1 MSEGFR
7 SAAVSIA
14 AAVLLSA
21 CGGEGSNDDNR
32 NGAES
37 LTLDQKVSA
46 VAKINGITGDPTTG
60 RTLPSITDPKA
71 RLGMQLFFSKAL
83 GGDLDSACVSCHHPL
98 LGGGDNL
105 SLSIGVEA
113 VLPDLLGPGREHRMD
128 GHEYDGGPTVPRNA
142 PSTFNIVFYDEVLF
156 HDGRVESLD
165 KANPN
170 GEGDA
175 IRTPDSAFG
184 VADVNA
190 GANLSA
196 AQARFPVTSPEEMRG
211 HTFQAGTTTAALRTA
226 LEERLKG
233 EDMEMALT
241 AMNDWL
247 SAFQTGFA
255 DPMGVADDLITYDH
269 IADALAAYQNSQV
282 LVDNPWK
289 DYLAGDTKAISD
301 DAKRGALLFYTP
313 VAKGGA
319 GCSGCHSGDF
329 FTDEQFHVV
338 GMPQVGRGK
347 GDGVVEPH
355 DNDYGRFRETKEDD
369 DKFAFR
375 TPHLLNV
382 AKTGPWGHAGAYT
395 SLEAVVRHHLNPQL
409 AFDNYDLSQL
419 APFVQT
425 DNIVLNTQ
433 QALDQLAALRLA
445 GKSKLVNADLTDVQ
459 VSQLLAFLNALT
471 DPCLD
476 DRDCMAK
483 WIPGDDVP
491 DPDGLRVKALGTL

>member
-1 MSEGFR
+1 MSGGFKT
-7 SAAVSIA
+7 AAMSVA

-21 CGGEGSNDDNR
+21 CGGDD
-32 NGAES
+32 S
-37 LTLDQKVSA
+37 DDPVVLPLTLDQKVAA
-46 VAKINGITGDPTTG
+46 VTKASDITGDPTTG
-60 RTLPSITDPKA
+60 RVLPSISEPKA
-71 RLGMQLFFSKAL
+71 QLGMQLFFTKAL
-83 GGDLDSACVSCHHPL
+83 GGDMDSACVSCHHPL

-113 VLPDLLGPGREHRMD
+113 VLPDLLGPGREHRSD
-128 GHEYDGGPTVPRNA
+128 GHEFDGGPTVPRNA
-142 PSTFNIVFYDEVLF
+142 PSTFNIVFYDQVLF

-165 KANPN
+165 KANFN
-170 GEGDA
+170 GAGDA

-184 VADVNA
+184 VADANA

-211 HTFQAGTTTAALRTA
+211 HSFEAGNSNASLRIA
-226 LEERLKG
+226 LEDRLKG
-233 EDMEMALT
+233 EDMEMAL
-241 AMNDWL
+241 AGMNDWL
-247 SAFQTGFA
+247 AAFQTGLEA
-255 DPMGVADDLITYDH
+255 PMGTAEQLITYDN

-282 LVDNPWK
+282 LVENPWK
-289 DYLAGDTKAISD
+289 AYLAGDKSAISK

-313 VAKGGA
+313 VEKGGA
-319 GCSGCHSGDF
+319 GCGGCHSGDF

-347 GDGVVEPH
+347 GDGVAVPH
-355 DNDYGRFRETKEDD
+355 DNDYGRFRETNEDD

-395 SLEAVVRHHLNPQL
+395 SLEAVVRHHLNPQQ
-409 AFDNYDLSQL
+409 AFDNYDLNQL

-425 DNIVLNTQ
+425 DNIVANTQ
-433 QALDQLAALRLA
+433 QALDQLEALRLA
-445 GKSKLVNADLTDVQ
+445 GKSSLVNAELSDEQ
-459 VSQLLAFLNALT
+459 VDQLLAFLHALT

-491 DPDGLRVKALGTL
+491 DPDGLRVHALGTL

>member
-1 MSEGFR
+1 MSGAIKTAAM
-7 SAAVSIA
+7 SVAAV
-14 AAVLLSA
+14 VLLSA
-21 CGGEGSNDDNR
+21 CGGDD
-32 NGAES
+32 S
-37 LTLDQKVSA
+37 DDPVVLPLTLDQKVAA
-46 VAKINGITGDPTTG
+46 VTKANDLTGDPTIG
-60 RTLPSITDPKA
+60 RELPDISSPKA
-71 RLGMQLFFSKAL
+71 QLGMQLFFTKAL

-98 LGGGDNL
+98 MGGGDNL
-105 SLSIGVEA
+105 SLSVGVEA

-128 GHEYDGGPTVPRNA
+128 GHDYDGGPTVPRNA

-165 KANPN
+165 KTSFN
-170 GEGDA
+170 GAGDA

-211 HTFQAGTTTAALRTA
+211 HVFKSDPSDTNATLRTA
-226 LEERLKG
+226 LEDRLKG
-233 EDMEMALT
+233 DDMEAAL
-241 AMNDWL
+241 AGMNDWL
-247 SAFQTGFA
+247 AAFQTGLEA
-255 DPMGVADDLITYDH
+255 PMGTAEQLITYDN
-269 IADALAAYQNSQV
+269 IADALATYQNSQV
-282 LVDNPWK
+282 LVENPWK
-289 DYLAGDTKAISD
+289 AYLAGDTSAISA

-313 VAKGGA
+313 VEKGGA
-319 GCSGCHSGDF
+319 GCGGCHSGDF

-347 GDGVVEPH
+347 GDGIVAPH
-355 DNDYGRFRETKEDD
+355 DNDYGRWRETGVED

-409 AFDNYDLSQL
+409 AFDNYDLAQL

-425 DNIVLNTQ
+425 DNIVFNTQ
-433 QALDQLAALRLA
+433 QALDKLAALRLE
-445 GKSKLVNADLTDVQ
+445 GKSGLINADLSDEQ
-459 VSQLLAFLNALT
+459 VGQLLAFLNALT
-471 DPCLD
+471 DPCLE

-491 DPDGLRVKALGTL
+491 DPDGLRVQALGTL

>member
-1 MSEGFR
+1 MSEGIRF
-7 SAAVSIA
+7 AALSVA

-21 CGGEGSNDDNR
+21 CGGSNDNDVV
-32 NGAES
+32 EQ
-37 LTLDQKVSA
+37 LTLDQKVKA
-46 VAKINGITGDPTTG
+46 VTKAHGITGDPTTG
-60 RTLPSITDPKA
+60 RTLPSIEEPKA
-71 RLGMQLFFSKAL
+71 QLGMQLFFTQAL
-83 GGDLDSACVSCHHPL
+83 GGDMDSACVSCHHPL

-113 VLPDLLGPGREHRMD
+113 VLPELLGPGREHRMD

-156 HDGRVESLD
+156 HDGRVENLD
-165 KANPN
+165 KQNPN
-170 GEGDA
+170 GAGDT
-175 IRTPDSAFG
+175 IRTPDSSFG

-211 HTFQAGTTTAALRTA
+211 HTFESGNSNADLRIA
-226 LEERLKG
+226 LEDRLKG
-233 EDMEMALT
+233 DSGELVV
-241 AMNDWL
+241 NDWL
-247 SAFQTGFA
+247 QAFRDGLEMPA
-255 DPMGVADDLITYDH
+255 GLADDLITYDN
-269 IADALAAYQNSQV
+269 IADALATYQNSQV
-282 LVDNPWK
+282 LVSNPWK
-289 DYLAGDTKAISD
+289 DYLAGDESAISV

-319 GCSGCHSGDF
+319 GCAGCHSGDF
-329 FTDEQFHVV
+329 FTDEDFHVV

-347 GDGVVEPH
+347 GDGIAPPH
-355 DNDYGRFRETKEDD
+355 DNDYGRWRETKDED

-395 SLEAVVRHHLNPQL
+395 SLEGVVRHHLNPQQ
-409 AFDNYDLSQL
+409 AFDNYDLNQL

-425 DNIVLNTQ
+425 DNMVFNTQ

-445 GKSKLVNADLTDVQ
+445 GKSSLVNADLDDEQ
-459 VSQLLAFLNALT
+459 VDQLLAFLHTLT
-471 DPCLD
+471 DPCLE

-483 WIPGDDVP
+483 WIPGDDVA
-491 DPDGLRVKALGTL
+491 DPDGLRIEALGTL